1 MRVVGLRWLMAIALC
16 VFLLSDAHAVRIL
29 GGGPPKSDCYAAFE
43 VAGATTLGKRTAEC
57 HDGDAACD
65 TDGQANGK
73 CEVAVSV
80 CVFQTDVT
88 GCTPLTITKIPKSGF
103 QGLTFPASA
112 TACGTAKTVKVR
124 AGKRKAIRLVAH
136 ADGKPK
142 LDRDSMVLK
151 CLAAVASPMG
161 AFLDE

>member
-1 MRVVGLRWLMAIALC
+1 MAISLGM
-16 VFLLSDAHAVRIL
+16 FSFSDAHATRVL
-29 GGGPPKSDCYAAFE
+29 GGGPPKSDCYSSFE
-43 VAGATTLGKRTAEC
+43 VAGATASGKRTAEC

-73 CEVAVSV
+73 CEFSVSL

-103 QGLTFPASA
+103 QGLTFPVSA
-112 TACGTAKTVKVR
+112 TTCGTAKTFKVKE
-124 AGKRKAIRLVAH
+124 GKRRAVRLVAH

-142 LDRDSMVLK
+142 LDRDTLTLK
-151 CLAAVASPMG
+151 CSTAVASPAG